1 MPMVSKS
8 TPSTKPATEKTC
20 AIKRCRIYQ
29 WLRLKLFACLQ
40 KLSACLQKLWQS
52 RPHPLAYIQR
62 QWHTIALVT
71 LYIFFRPTFESKL
84 VALLQSFDPSWESF
98 IVWCGIIVTVLAYTY
113 VLCRR
118 RYVISGGVR
127 SWTAVLLVG
136 WACYRLIGV
145 ANYVATPTPISGICY
160 VDLLPILGSCVILV
174 MGWSH
179 WKRTKPK
186 QEGVHNS
193 RLGYEVEC
201 PCTAE
206 DEDLLG
212 RRKEAQDLAE
222 KIFQTN
228 TSNAAFTL
236 GLTAP
241 WGAGKTSFMLAMKDY
256 LEKRHSDKTILLDF
270 NPWMYRK
277 APNLTQVFFEELSR
291 TLAPYSSALASGFTR
306 YVDHILDKD
315 DSAWLQLG
323 ARLLPQGFKAK
334 STSEQYEFLKKEI
347 CKLRRKIVIF
357 IDDVDRLDGE
367 ELIELFSLIRNSSLS
382 FPHMSYILAYDKEY
396 VASQLQSKFN
406 EHTYRYM
413 EKILQ
418 EEYPLAKITPEQ
430 LEEALRLELKRIG
443 YGDLWRDIKNS
454 GLQLSY
460 HLPTLRVIKRICNT
474 LSSRRKELEGN
485 VALFDWLIIELI
497 RIQYPRVFDLLRVN
511 YKRIFKIGG
520 DRYVVDILGK
530 GEEQNSSA
538 TAPLP
543 DHPLYGGIIHPSRY
557 LSEHQDSLQ
566 IKNVGL
572 VIELIGLIWGTT
584 RKVAP
589 LQANHSDYIE
599 RYFYGTLR
607 ECEIDETEFREHV
620 NLSFEEIKA
629 YIQQKRAS
637 QITDLIQKVRREPA
651 ESQEKAQILLQIL
664 LYLFSDPSRPFRIN
678 QVMEKVDSLK
688 EFLKEDNLKP
698 VFTEIFTHPDTR
710 LGVIFT
716 LLHSDSAGQGL
727 SFITQEE
734 IETIKRQLFLYYVE
748 ESKPINPTLCYTVWR
763 YIQTDSV
770 GKLKVMHAG
779 PSNLIAYYNK
789 IDLKM
794 KEIIEEHIGDLIPH
808 LLEQESREERKY
820 KLLPNPIWTLSISKG
835 QLLTDAFLAL
845 LHRSNQAPSAIN
857 EFLTFLEGW
866 LRHIKQMKVDLKGDA
881 TYEYS
886 IALLDGKNQEKLLTW
901 KRKEKELDQKEKEI
915 EQRLAQQR
923 VVNRQKYTTLLRRY
937 EHKLRRILLSHSP
950 KLSLNLL
957 QKELK
962 LYQNSVDR
970 GANPIHQLRSWKT
983 KNHLRWLNKKAKL
996 LHRLRHSDRVRQQQ
1010 RLNGMK
1016 IPNSIL
1022 VEESPLLIYLLQKD
1036 SSSLYLLE
1044 AYQKEL
1050 LRLQKK
1056 EEELNLLHQNEMDKL
1071 AQERWENDQLLFN
1084 SSLAYT
1090 PFEFSH
1096 IRPANVHWS

>member
-1 MPMVSKS
+1 MS
-8 TPSTKPATEKTC
+8 TPSPSPKTKINQVIDA
-20 AIKRCRIYQ
+20 
-29 WLRLKLFACLQ
+29 LFAYLQ
-40 KLSACLQKLWQS
+40 RRWQ
-52 RPHPLAYIQR
+52 LL
-62 QWHTIALVT
+62 TLVI

-84 VALLQSFDPSWESF
+84 VALLQSFEPSWGSF
-98 IVWCGIIVTVLAYTY
+98 IVWCGIIVTALAYTY
-113 VLCRR
+113 LLCRR

-127 SWTAVLLVG
+127 SWTVVLLVG
-136 WACYRLIGV
+136 WAYYRFIGV
-145 ANYVATPTPISGICY
+145 ADYVATPTPIPGVCY
-160 VDLLPILGSCVILV
+160 VDLFPILGSCVAVVIYR
-174 MGWSH
+174 SH
-179 WKRTKPK
+179 CKRTKHK
-186 QEGVHNS
+186 QEGMHNS

-222 KIFQTN
+222 KIFQTD

-256 LEKRHSDKTILLDF
+256 LEKQHSDETILLDF

-382 FPHMSYILAYDKEY
+382 FPHMSYILAYDKEH

-520 DRYVVDILGK
+520 DRYVVDILEK
-530 GEEQNSSA
+530 GEEQSPLA
-538 TAPLP
+538 TASLP
-543 DHPLYGGIIHPSRY
+543 DHPLHGGIIHPSRY

-572 VIELIGLIWGTT
+572 VIELIGMVWGTT

-637 QITDLIQKVRREPA
+637 QITDLIQKVRREPT
-651 ESQEKAQILLQIL
+651 ESQEKAQILLQVL

-678 QVMEKVDSLK
+678 LVTEKVDSLK
-688 EFLKEDNLKP
+688 KYLKEANFKSI
-698 VFTEIFTHPDTR
+698 FKEIFEHPDTSVGALR
-710 LGVIFT
+710 YLSCIAGDNDNVNKLPFT
-716 LLHSDSAGQGL
+716 QD
-727 SFITQEE
+727 E
-734 IETIKRQLFLYYVE
+734 IETIKETLFLRYVE
-748 ESKPINPTLCYTVWR
+748 ESKPIDLITCYNLWKLAHINTGP
-763 YIQTDSV
+763 QPNV
-770 GKLKVMHAG
+770 GMCHPKM
-779 PSNLIAYYNK
+779 
-789 IDLKM
+789 DEKM
-794 KEIIEEHIGDLIPH
+794 KQIIVENIESLIPIFI
-808 LLEQESREERKY
+808 EQYREDERRY
-820 KLLPNPIWTLSISKG
+820 KLLYPKAIWSLDVDRRNPGIGYFPEFIFGLDGDSSPIIREF
-835 QLLTDAFLAL
+835 Q
-845 LHRSNQAPSAIN
+845 
-857 EFLTFLEGW
+857 EFLRKRLE
-866 LRHIKQMKVDLKGDA
+866 
-881 TYEYS
+881 S
-886 IALLDGKNQEKLLTW
+886 
-901 KRKEKELDQKEKEI
+901 
-915 EQRLAQQR
+915 
-923 VVNRQKYTTLLRRY
+923 
-937 EHKLRRILLSHSP
+937 
-950 KLSLNLL
+950 
-957 QKELK
+957 
-962 LYQNSVDR
+962 
-970 GANPIHQLRSWKT
+970 
-983 KNHLRWLNKKAKL
+983 
-996 LHRLRHSDRVRQQQ
+996 
-1010 RLNGMK
+1010 
-1016 IPNSIL
+1016 
-1022 VEESPLLIYLLQKD
+1022 EEPLI
-1036 SSSLYLLE
+1036 
-1044 AYQKEL
+1044 
-1050 LRLQKK
+1050 
-1056 EEELNLLHQNEMDKL
+1056 
-1071 AQERWENDQLLFN
+1071 
-1084 SSLAYT
+1084 T
-1090 PFEFSH
+1090 FEFKYITPAH
-1096 IRPANVHWS
+1096 IRWKK

>member
-1 MPMVSKS
+1 MPMVSKP
-8 TPSTKPATEKTC
+8 TPSSSPKT
-20 AIKRCRIYQ
+20 RINQ
-29 WLRLKLFACLQ
+29 VIDALFAYLQ
-40 KLSACLQKLWQS
+40 RRWRLL
-52 RPHPLAYIQR
+52 
-62 QWHTIALVT
+62 TLVI

-84 VALLQSFDPSWESF
+84 VALLQSFEPSWGSL
-98 IVWCGIIVTVLAYTY
+98 IVWLGIIVTALTYTY

-118 RYVISGGVR
+118 RYVISEGVR
-127 SWTAVLLVG
+127 FWTAVLLVG
-136 WACYRLIGV
+136 WAYYRFIDTHYI
-145 ANYVATPTPISGICY
+145 AIPTPITGVCY
-160 VDLLPILGSCVILV
+160 VDLLPILGSCVALV
-174 MGWSH
+174 VGWSH
-179 WKRTKPK
+179 WKRAKPK

-212 RRKEAQDLAE
+212 RIKEAQDLAE
-222 KIFQTN
+222 KIFQTD

-256 LEKRHSDKTILLDF
+256 LEKQHSDETILLDF

-277 APNLTQVFFEELSR
+277 APNLTQIFFEEFSR
-291 TLAPYSSALASGFTR
+291 ALAPYNSALASGFTR
-306 YVDHILDKD
+306 YVDHILAKD
-315 DSAWLQLG
+315 DSAWLQFG

-347 CKLRRKIVIF
+347 GKLGRKIMIF

-367 ELIELFSLIRNSSLS
+367 ELVELFSLIRNSSLS

-520 DRYVVDILGK
+520 DRYVVDILEK

-678 QVMEKVDSLK
+678 QVTERVDSLK
-688 EFLKEDNLKP
+688 KYLKEASLKSI
-698 VFTEIFTHPDTR
+698 FKEIFEHPDTSMGALR
-710 LGVIFT
+710 YLSCIAGDEDNVNKLPFT
-716 LLHSDSAGQGL
+716 QD
-727 SFITQEE
+727 E
-734 IETIKRQLFLYYVE
+734 IETIKETLFLRYVE
-748 ESKPINPTLCYTVWR
+748 ESKPLDLISCYNLWELAHINTGP
-763 YIQTDSV
+763 QPNV
-770 GKLKVMHAG
+770 GICHPKM
-779 PSNLIAYYNK
+779 
-789 IDLKM
+789 DEKM
-794 KEIIEEHIGDLIPH
+794 KQIIVENIESLIPVFVKQCRDKRRYR
-808 LLEQESREERKY
+808 LLYPKA
-820 KLLPNPIWTLSISKG
+820 IWNL
-835 QLLTDAFLAL
+835 DA
-845 LHRSNQAPSAIN
+845 
-857 EFLTFLEGW
+857 
-866 LRHIKQMKVDLKGDA
+866 
-881 TYEYS
+881 
-886 IALLDGKNQEKLLTW
+886 DGKNPAIGYFPEFIFG
-901 KRKEKELDQKEKEI
+901 LD
-915 EQRLAQQR
+915 
-923 VVNRQKYTTLLRRY
+923 
-937 EHKLRRILLSHSP
+937 
-950 KLSLNLL
+950 
-957 QKELK
+957 
-962 LYQNSVDR
+962 
-970 GANPIHQLRSWKT
+970 G
-983 KNHLRWLNKKAKL
+983 
-996 LHRLRHSDRVRQQQ
+996 
-1010 RLNGMK
+1010 
-1016 IPNSIL
+1016 
-1022 VEESPLLIYLLQKD
+1022 D
-1036 SSSLYLLE
+1036 SSPIIREFQEFLGIWLE
-1044 AYQKEL
+1044 N
-1050 LRLQKK
+1050 
-1056 EEELNLLHQNEMDKL
+1056 EE
-1071 AQERWENDQLLFN
+1071 A
-1084 SSLAYT
+1084 SIT
-1090 PFEFSH
+1090 FEFKY
-1096 IRPANVHWS
+1096 ITPAHVRWKK

>member
-1 MPMVSKS
+1 MPMESNS
-8 TPSTKPATEKTC
+8 TPSPTQKTK
-20 AIKRCRIYQ
+20 IDQVIDR
-29 WLRLKLFACLQ
+29 LFAYL
-40 KLSACLQKLWQS
+40 
-52 RPHPLAYIQR
+52 QR
-62 QWHTIALVT
+62 QWRLVALVI
-71 LYIFFRPTFESKL
+71 LYTFFRPTFESKL
-84 VALLQSFDPSWESF
+84 VALLQSFEPSWGSL
-98 IVWCGIIVTVLAYTY
+98 IVWLGIIVTALTYTY

-118 RYVISGGVR
+118 RYVISEGVR
-127 SWTAVLLVG
+127 FWTAVLLVG
-136 WACYRLIGV
+136 WAYYRFIDTHYI
-145 ANYVATPTPISGICY
+145 AIPTPITGVCY
-160 VDLLPILGSCVILV
+160 VDLLPILGSCVALV
-174 MGWSH
+174 VGWSH
-179 WKRTKPK
+179 WKRAKPK

-212 RRKEAQDLAE
+212 RIKEAQDLAE
-222 KIFQTN
+222 KIFQTD

-256 LEKRHSDKTILLDF
+256 LEKQHSDETILLDF

-277 APNLTQVFFEELSR
+277 APNLTQIFFEEFSR
-291 TLAPYSSALASGFTR
+291 ALAPYNSALASGFTR
-306 YVDHILDKD
+306 YVDHILAKD
-315 DSAWLQLG
+315 DSAWLQFG

-347 CKLRRKIVIF
+347 GKLGRKIMIF

-367 ELIELFSLIRNSSLS
+367 ELVELFSLIRNSSLS

-520 DRYVVDILGK
+520 DRYVVDILEK

-664 LYLFSDPSRPFRIN
+664 LYLFSDPGRPFRIN
-678 QVMEKVDSLK
+678 QVTERVDSLK
-688 EFLKEDNLKP
+688 KYLKEASLKSI
-698 VFTEIFTHPDTR
+698 FKEIFEHPDTSMGALR
-710 LGVIFT
+710 YLSCIAGDEDNVNKLPFT
-716 LLHSDSAGQGL
+716 QD
-727 SFITQEE
+727 E
-734 IETIKRQLFLYYVE
+734 IETIKETLFLRYVE
-748 ESKPINPTLCYTVWR
+748 ESKPLDLISCYNLWELAHINTGP
-763 YIQTDSV
+763 QPNV
-770 GKLKVMHAG
+770 GICHPKM
-779 PSNLIAYYNK
+779 
-789 IDLKM
+789 DEKM
-794 KEIIEEHIGDLIPH
+794 KQIIVENIESLIPVFVKQCRDKRRYR
-808 LLEQESREERKY
+808 LLYPKA
-820 KLLPNPIWTLSISKG
+820 IWNL
-835 QLLTDAFLAL
+835 DA
-845 LHRSNQAPSAIN
+845 
-857 EFLTFLEGW
+857 
-866 LRHIKQMKVDLKGDA
+866 
-881 TYEYS
+881 
-886 IALLDGKNQEKLLTW
+886 DGKNPAIGYFPEFIFG
-901 KRKEKELDQKEKEI
+901 LD
-915 EQRLAQQR
+915 
-923 VVNRQKYTTLLRRY
+923 
-937 EHKLRRILLSHSP
+937 
-950 KLSLNLL
+950 
-957 QKELK
+957 
-962 LYQNSVDR
+962 
-970 GANPIHQLRSWKT
+970 G
-983 KNHLRWLNKKAKL
+983 
-996 LHRLRHSDRVRQQQ
+996 
-1010 RLNGMK
+1010 
-1016 IPNSIL
+1016 
-1022 VEESPLLIYLLQKD
+1022 D
-1036 SSSLYLLE
+1036 SSPIIREFQEFLGIWLE
-1044 AYQKEL
+1044 N
-1050 LRLQKK
+1050 
-1056 EEELNLLHQNEMDKL
+1056 EE
-1071 AQERWENDQLLFN
+1071 A
-1084 SSLAYT
+1084 SIT
-1090 PFEFSH
+1090 FEFKY
-1096 IRPANVHWS
+1096 ITPAHVRWKK

>member
-8 TPSTKPATEKTC
+8 TPSPSPKTKIDQ
-20 AIKRCRIYQ
+20 AIDG
-29 WLRLKLFACLQ
+29 LFAYLQ
-40 KLSACLQKLWQS
+40 RRWQ
-52 RPHPLAYIQR
+52 LL
-62 QWHTIALVT
+62 ALVI
-71 LYIFFRPTFESKL
+71 LYIFYRPSFESKL
-84 VALLQSFDPSWESF
+84 VALLQSFEPSWGSF
-98 IVWCGIIVTVLAYTY
+98 IVWCGIIVTALTYTY
-113 VLCRR
+113 ALCRR
-118 RYVISGGVR
+118 RYVISEGVL
-127 SWTAVLLVG
+127 SWTVVLLVG
-136 WACYRLIGV
+136 WAYYRFIDTHYI
-145 ANYVATPTPISGICY
+145 AIPTPIAGVCY
-160 VDLLPILGSCVILV
+160 VDLLPILGSCVALV
-174 MGWSH
+174 VGWSH
-179 WKRTKPK
+179 WKHAKTK

-201 PCTAE
+201 PCTSE

-222 KIFQTN
+222 KIFQTD
-228 TSNAAFTL
+228 TSNAAFTI

-256 LEKRHSDKTILLDF
+256 LEKRHSDETILLDF

-291 TLAPYSSALASGFTR
+291 ALAPYNSALASGFTR

-315 DSAWLQLG
+315 DSAWLRLG
-323 ARLLPQGFKAK
+323 VRLLPQGFKAK

-347 CKLRRKIVIF
+347 GKLGRKIMIF

-367 ELIELFSLIRNSSLS
+367 ELVELFSLIRNSSLS

-520 DRYVVDILGK
+520 DRYVVDILEK

-637 QITDLIQKVRREPA
+637 QITDLIQKVRKEPA

-678 QVMEKVDSLK
+678 QVTERVDSLK
-688 EFLKEDNLKP
+688 KYLKEASLKSI
-698 VFTEIFTHPDTR
+698 FKEIFEHPDTSMGALR
-710 LGVIFT
+710 YLSCIAGDEDNVNKLPFT
-716 LLHSDSAGQGL
+716 QD
-727 SFITQEE
+727 E
-734 IETIKRQLFLYYVE
+734 IETIKETLFLRYVE
-748 ESKPINPTLCYTVWR
+748 ESKPLDLISCYNLWELAHINTGP
-763 YIQTDSV
+763 QPNV
-770 GKLKVMHAG
+770 GICHPKM
-779 PSNLIAYYNK
+779 
-789 IDLKM
+789 DEKM
-794 KEIIEEHIGDLIPH
+794 KQIIVENIESLIPVFVKQCRDKRRYR
-808 LLEQESREERKY
+808 LLYPKA
-820 KLLPNPIWTLSISKG
+820 IWNL
-835 QLLTDAFLAL
+835 DA
-845 LHRSNQAPSAIN
+845 
-857 EFLTFLEGW
+857 
-866 LRHIKQMKVDLKGDA
+866 
-881 TYEYS
+881 
-886 IALLDGKNQEKLLTW
+886 DGKNPAIGYFPEFIFG
-901 KRKEKELDQKEKEI
+901 LD
-915 EQRLAQQR
+915 
-923 VVNRQKYTTLLRRY
+923 
-937 EHKLRRILLSHSP
+937 
-950 KLSLNLL
+950 
-957 QKELK
+957 
-962 LYQNSVDR
+962 
-970 GANPIHQLRSWKT
+970 G
-983 KNHLRWLNKKAKL
+983 
-996 LHRLRHSDRVRQQQ
+996 
-1010 RLNGMK
+1010 
-1016 IPNSIL
+1016 
-1022 VEESPLLIYLLQKD
+1022 D
-1036 SSSLYLLE
+1036 SSPIIREFQEFLGIWLE
-1044 AYQKEL
+1044 N
-1050 LRLQKK
+1050 
-1056 EEELNLLHQNEMDKL
+1056 EE
-1071 AQERWENDQLLFN
+1071 A
-1084 SSLAYT
+1084 SIT
-1090 PFEFSH
+1090 FEFKY
-1096 IRPANVHWS
+1096 ITPAHVRWKK

>member
-8 TPSTKPATEKTC
+8 TPSPSPKTKIDQ
-20 AIKRCRIYQ
+20 AIDG
-29 WLRLKLFACLQ
+29 LFAYLQ
-40 KLSACLQKLWQS
+40 RRWQ
-52 RPHPLAYIQR
+52 LL
-62 QWHTIALVT
+62 ALVI
-71 LYIFFRPTFESKL
+71 LYIFYRPSFESKL
-84 VALLQSFDPSWESF
+84 VALLQSFEPSWGSF
-98 IVWCGIIVTVLAYTY
+98 IVWCGIIVTALTYTY
-113 VLCRR
+113 ALCRR
-118 RYVISGGVR
+118 RYVISEGVL
-127 SWTAVLLVG
+127 SWTVVLLVG
-136 WACYRLIGV
+136 WAYYRFIDTHYI
-145 ANYVATPTPISGICY
+145 AIPTPIAGVCY
-160 VDLLPILGSCVILV
+160 VDLLPILGSCVALV
-174 MGWSH
+174 VGWSH
-179 WKRTKPK
+179 WKHAKTK

-201 PCTAE
+201 PCTSE

-222 KIFQTN
+222 KIFQTD
-228 TSNAAFTL
+228 TSNAAFTI

-256 LEKRHSDKTILLDF
+256 LEKRHSDETILLDF

-291 TLAPYSSALASGFTR
+291 ALAPYNSALASGFTR

-315 DSAWLQLG
+315 DSAWLRLG
-323 ARLLPQGFKAK
+323 VRLLPQGFKAK

-347 CKLRRKIVIF
+347 GKLGRKIMIF

-367 ELIELFSLIRNSSLS
+367 ELVELFSLIRNSSLS
-382 FPHMSYILAYDKEY
+382 FPNMSYILTYDKEY
-396 VASQLQSKFN
+396 VASQLQNKFDA
-406 EHTYRYM
+406 HTYRYM
-413 EKILQ
+413 EKIVQ
-418 EEYPLAKITPEQ
+418 VEYLLAKTTPEQ
-430 LEEALRLELKRIG
+430 LEEALRRELKRIG
-443 YGDLWRDIKNS
+443 YCDLWRDIKNS

-520 DRYVVDILGK
+520 DRYVVDILEK

-678 QVMEKVDSLK
+678 QVTERVDSLK
-688 EFLKEDNLKP
+688 KYLKEASLKSI
-698 VFTEIFTHPDTR
+698 FKEIFEHPDTSMGALR
-710 LGVIFT
+710 YLSCIAGDEDNVNKLPFT
-716 LLHSDSAGQGL
+716 QD
-727 SFITQEE
+727 E
-734 IETIKRQLFLYYVE
+734 IETIKETLFLRYVE
-748 ESKPINPTLCYTVWR
+748 ESKPLDLISCYNLWELAHINTGP
-763 YIQTDSV
+763 QPNV
-770 GKLKVMHAG
+770 GICHPKM
-779 PSNLIAYYNK
+779 
-789 IDLKM
+789 DEKM
-794 KEIIEEHIGDLIPH
+794 KQIIVENIESLIPVFVKQCRDKRRYR
-808 LLEQESREERKY
+808 LLYPKA
-820 KLLPNPIWTLSISKG
+820 IWNL
-835 QLLTDAFLAL
+835 DA
-845 LHRSNQAPSAIN
+845 
-857 EFLTFLEGW
+857 
-866 LRHIKQMKVDLKGDA
+866 
-881 TYEYS
+881 
-886 IALLDGKNQEKLLTW
+886 DGKNPAIGYFPEFIFG
-901 KRKEKELDQKEKEI
+901 LD
-915 EQRLAQQR
+915 
-923 VVNRQKYTTLLRRY
+923 
-937 EHKLRRILLSHSP
+937 
-950 KLSLNLL
+950 
-957 QKELK
+957 
-962 LYQNSVDR
+962 
-970 GANPIHQLRSWKT
+970 G
-983 KNHLRWLNKKAKL
+983 
-996 LHRLRHSDRVRQQQ
+996 
-1010 RLNGMK
+1010 
-1016 IPNSIL
+1016 
-1022 VEESPLLIYLLQKD
+1022 D
-1036 SSSLYLLE
+1036 SSPIIREFQEFLGIWLE
-1044 AYQKEL
+1044 N
-1050 LRLQKK
+1050 
-1056 EEELNLLHQNEMDKL
+1056 EE
-1071 AQERWENDQLLFN
+1071 A
-1084 SSLAYT
+1084 SIT
-1090 PFEFSH
+1090 FEFKY
-1096 IRPANVHWS
+1096 ITPAHVRWKK

>member
-1 MPMVSKS
+1 MPMESNS
-8 TPSTKPATEKTC
+8 TPSPTQKTK
-20 AIKRCRIYQ
+20 IDQVIDR
-29 WLRLKLFACLQ
+29 LFAYL
-40 KLSACLQKLWQS
+40 
-52 RPHPLAYIQR
+52 QR
-62 QWHTIALVT
+62 QWRLVALVI
-71 LYIFFRPTFESKL
+71 LYTFFRPTFESKL
-84 VALLQSFDPSWESF
+84 VALLQSFEPSWGSL
-98 IVWCGIIVTVLAYTY
+98 IVWLAIIVTALTYTY

-118 RYVISGGVR
+118 RYVISEGVR
-127 SWTAVLLVG
+127 FWTAVLLVG
-136 WACYRLIGV
+136 WAYYRFIDTHYI
-145 ANYVATPTPISGICY
+145 AIPTPITGVCY
-160 VDLLPILGSCVILV
+160 VDLLPILGSCVALV
-174 MGWSH
+174 VGWSH
-179 WKRTKPK
+179 WKRAKPK

-212 RRKEAQDLAE
+212 RIKEAQDLAE
-222 KIFQTN
+222 KIFQTD

-256 LEKRHSDKTILLDF
+256 LEKQHSDETILLDF

-277 APNLTQVFFEELSR
+277 APNLTQIFFEEFSR
-291 TLAPYSSALASGFTR
+291 ALAPYNSALASGFTR
-306 YVDHILDKD
+306 YVDHILAKD
-315 DSAWLQLG
+315 DSAWLQFG

-347 CKLRRKIVIF
+347 GKLGRKIMIF

-367 ELIELFSLIRNSSLS
+367 ELVELFSLIRNSSLS

-520 DRYVVDILGK
+520 DRYVVDILEK

-664 LYLFSDPSRPFRIN
+664 LYLFSDPGRPFRIN
-678 QVMEKVDSLK
+678 QVTERVDSLK
-688 EFLKEDNLKP
+688 KYLKEASLKSI
-698 VFTEIFTHPDTR
+698 FKEIFEHPDTSMGALR
-710 LGVIFT
+710 YLSCIAGDEDNVNKLPFT
-716 LLHSDSAGQGL
+716 QD
-727 SFITQEE
+727 E
-734 IETIKRQLFLYYVE
+734 IETIKETLFLRYVE
-748 ESKPINPTLCYTVWR
+748 ESKPLDLISCYNLWELAHINTGP
-763 YIQTDSV
+763 QPNV
-770 GKLKVMHAG
+770 GICHPKM
-779 PSNLIAYYNK
+779 
-789 IDLKM
+789 DEKM
-794 KEIIEEHIGDLIPH
+794 KQIIVENIESLIPVFVKQCRDKRRYR
-808 LLEQESREERKY
+808 LLYPKA
-820 KLLPNPIWTLSISKG
+820 IWNL
-835 QLLTDAFLAL
+835 DA
-845 LHRSNQAPSAIN
+845 
-857 EFLTFLEGW
+857 
-866 LRHIKQMKVDLKGDA
+866 
-881 TYEYS
+881 
-886 IALLDGKNQEKLLTW
+886 DGKNPAIGYFPEFIFG
-901 KRKEKELDQKEKEI
+901 LD
-915 EQRLAQQR
+915 
-923 VVNRQKYTTLLRRY
+923 
-937 EHKLRRILLSHSP
+937 
-950 KLSLNLL
+950 
-957 QKELK
+957 
-962 LYQNSVDR
+962 
-970 GANPIHQLRSWKT
+970 G
-983 KNHLRWLNKKAKL
+983 
-996 LHRLRHSDRVRQQQ
+996 
-1010 RLNGMK
+1010 
-1016 IPNSIL
+1016 
-1022 VEESPLLIYLLQKD
+1022 D
-1036 SSSLYLLE
+1036 SSPIIREFQEFLGIWLE
-1044 AYQKEL
+1044 N
-1050 LRLQKK
+1050 
-1056 EEELNLLHQNEMDKL
+1056 EE
-1071 AQERWENDQLLFN
+1071 A
-1084 SSLAYT
+1084 SIT
-1090 PFEFSH
+1090 FEFKY
-1096 IRPANVHWS
+1096 ITPAHVRWKK

>member
-1 MPMVSKS
+1 MS
-8 TPSTKPATEKTC
+8 TPSPSPKTKINQVIDA
-20 AIKRCRIYQ
+20 
-29 WLRLKLFACLQ
+29 LFAYLQ
-40 KLSACLQKLWQS
+40 RRWQ
-52 RPHPLAYIQR
+52 LL
-62 QWHTIALVT
+62 TLVI

-84 VALLQSFDPSWESF
+84 VALLQSFEPSWGSF
-98 IVWCGIIVTVLAYTY
+98 IVWCGIIVTALAYTY
-113 VLCRR
+113 LLCRR

-127 SWTAVLLVG
+127 SWTVVLLVG
-136 WACYRLIGV
+136 WAYYRFIGV
-145 ANYVATPTPISGICY
+145 ADYVATPTPIPGVCY
-160 VDLLPILGSCVILV
+160 VDLFPILGSCVAVVIYR
-174 MGWSH
+174 SH
-179 WKRTKPK
+179 CKRTKHK
-186 QEGVHNS
+186 QEGMHNS

-222 KIFQTN
+222 KIFQTD

-256 LEKRHSDKTILLDF
+256 LEKQHSDETILLDF

-520 DRYVVDILGK
+520 DRYVVDILEK
-530 GEEQNSSA
+530 GEEQSPLA
-538 TAPLP
+538 TASLP
-543 DHPLYGGIIHPSRY
+543 DHPLHGGIIHPSRY

-572 VIELIGLIWGTT
+572 VIELIGMVWGTT

-637 QITDLIQKVRREPA
+637 QITDLIQKVRREPT
-651 ESQEKAQILLQIL
+651 ESQEKAQILLQVL

-678 QVMEKVDSLK
+678 LVTEKVDSLK
-688 EFLKEDNLKP
+688 KYLKEANFKSI
-698 VFTEIFTHPDTR
+698 FKEIFEHPDTSVGALR
-710 LGVIFT
+710 YLSCIAGDNDNVNKLPFT
-716 LLHSDSAGQGL
+716 QD
-727 SFITQEE
+727 E
-734 IETIKRQLFLYYVE
+734 IETIKETLFLRYVE
-748 ESKPINPTLCYTVWR
+748 ESKPIDLITCYNLWKLAHINTGP
-763 YIQTDSV
+763 QPNV
-770 GKLKVMHAG
+770 GMCHPKM
-779 PSNLIAYYNK
+779 
-789 IDLKM
+789 DEKM
-794 KEIIEEHIGDLIPH
+794 KQIIVENIESLIPIFI
-808 LLEQESREERKY
+808 EQYREDERRY
-820 KLLPNPIWTLSISKG
+820 KLLYPKAIWSLDVDRRNPGIGYFPEFIFGLDGDSSPIIREF
-835 QLLTDAFLAL
+835 Q
-845 LHRSNQAPSAIN
+845 
-857 EFLTFLEGW
+857 EFLRKRLE
-866 LRHIKQMKVDLKGDA
+866 
-881 TYEYS
+881 S
-886 IALLDGKNQEKLLTW
+886 
-901 KRKEKELDQKEKEI
+901 
-915 EQRLAQQR
+915 
-923 VVNRQKYTTLLRRY
+923 
-937 EHKLRRILLSHSP
+937 
-950 KLSLNLL
+950 
-957 QKELK
+957 
-962 LYQNSVDR
+962 
-970 GANPIHQLRSWKT
+970 
-983 KNHLRWLNKKAKL
+983 
-996 LHRLRHSDRVRQQQ
+996 
-1010 RLNGMK
+1010 
-1016 IPNSIL
+1016 
-1022 VEESPLLIYLLQKD
+1022 EEPLI
-1036 SSSLYLLE
+1036 
-1044 AYQKEL
+1044 
-1050 LRLQKK
+1050 
-1056 EEELNLLHQNEMDKL
+1056 
-1071 AQERWENDQLLFN
+1071 
-1084 SSLAYT
+1084 T
-1090 PFEFSH
+1090 FEFKYITPAH
-1096 IRPANVHWS
+1096 IRWKK

>member
-1 MPMVSKS
+1 MPMESMS
-8 TPSTKPATEKTC
+8 TPSPSPKTKINQVIDA
-20 AIKRCRIYQ
+20 
-29 WLRLKLFACLQ
+29 LFAYLQ
-40 KLSACLQKLWQS
+40 RRWQ
-52 RPHPLAYIQR
+52 LL
-62 QWHTIALVT
+62 TLVI

-84 VALLQSFDPSWESF
+84 VALLQSFEPSWGSF
-98 IVWCGIIVTVLAYTY
+98 IVWCGIIVTALTYTY

-127 SWTAVLLVG
+127 SWTVVLLVG
-136 WACYRLIGV
+136 WAYYRFIGV
-145 ANYVATPTPISGICY
+145 ADYVATPTPIPGVCY
-160 VDLLPILGSCVILV
+160 VDLFPILGSCVAVVIYR
-174 MGWSH
+174 SH
-179 WKRTKPK
+179 CKRTKHK
-186 QEGVHNS
+186 QEGMHNS

-222 KIFQTN
+222 KIFQTD

-256 LEKRHSDKTILLDF
+256 LEKQHSDETILLDF

-520 DRYVVDILGK
+520 DRYVVDILEK
-530 GEEQNSSA
+530 GEEQSPLA
-538 TAPLP
+538 TASLP
-543 DHPLYGGIIHPSRY
+543 DHPLHGGIIHPSRY

-572 VIELIGLIWGTT
+572 VIELIGMVWGTT

-637 QITDLIQKVRREPA
+637 QITDLIQKVRREPT
-651 ESQEKAQILLQIL
+651 ESQEKAQILLQVL

-678 QVMEKVDSLK
+678 LVTEKVDSLK
-688 EFLKEDNLKP
+688 KYLKEANFKSI
-698 VFTEIFTHPDTR
+698 FKEIFEHPDTSVGALR
-710 LGVIFT
+710 YLSCIAGDNDNVNKLPFT
-716 LLHSDSAGQGL
+716 QD
-727 SFITQEE
+727 E
-734 IETIKRQLFLYYVE
+734 IETIKETLFLRYVE
-748 ESKPINPTLCYTVWR
+748 ESKPIDLITCYNLWKLAHINTGP
-763 YIQTDSV
+763 QPNV
-770 GKLKVMHAG
+770 GMCHPKM
-779 PSNLIAYYNK
+779 
-789 IDLKM
+789 DEKM
-794 KEIIEEHIGDLIPH
+794 KQIIVENIESLIPIFI
-808 LLEQESREERKY
+808 EQYREDERRY
-820 KLLPNPIWTLSISKG
+820 KLLYPKAIWSLDVDRRNPGIGYFPEFIFGLDGDSSPIIREF
-835 QLLTDAFLAL
+835 Q
-845 LHRSNQAPSAIN
+845 
-857 EFLTFLEGW
+857 EFLRKRLE
-866 LRHIKQMKVDLKGDA
+866 
-881 TYEYS
+881 S
-886 IALLDGKNQEKLLTW
+886 
-901 KRKEKELDQKEKEI
+901 
-915 EQRLAQQR
+915 
-923 VVNRQKYTTLLRRY
+923 
-937 EHKLRRILLSHSP
+937 
-950 KLSLNLL
+950 
-957 QKELK
+957 
-962 LYQNSVDR
+962 
-970 GANPIHQLRSWKT
+970 
-983 KNHLRWLNKKAKL
+983 
-996 LHRLRHSDRVRQQQ
+996 
-1010 RLNGMK
+1010 
-1016 IPNSIL
+1016 
-1022 VEESPLLIYLLQKD
+1022 EEPLI
-1036 SSSLYLLE
+1036 
-1044 AYQKEL
+1044 
-1050 LRLQKK
+1050 
-1056 EEELNLLHQNEMDKL
+1056 
-1071 AQERWENDQLLFN
+1071 
-1084 SSLAYT
+1084 T
-1090 PFEFSH
+1090 FEFKYITPAH
-1096 IRPANVHWS
+1096 IRWKK

>member
-1 MPMVSKS
+1 MESKS
-8 TPSTKPATEKTC
+8 TPSSSPKTKINQVIDA
-20 AIKRCRIYQ
+20 
-29 WLRLKLFACLQ
+29 LFAYLQ
-40 KLSACLQKLWQS
+40 RRWQ
-52 RPHPLAYIQR
+52 LL
-62 QWHTIALVT
+62 TLVI

-84 VALLQSFDPSWESF
+84 VALLLSFEPSWGSF
-98 IVWCGIIVTVLAYTY
+98 IVWCGIIVTALAYTY
-113 VLCRR
+113 LLCRR
-118 RYVISGGVR
+118 RYVISEGVR

-136 WACYRLIGV
+136 WAYYRFIDTH
-145 ANYVATPTPISGICY
+145 YMATPTPISRICY
-160 VDLLPILGSCVILV
+160 ADLLPILGSCVALV
-174 MGWSH
+174 ALVAWWSRKYPKH
-179 WKRTKPK
+179 K
-186 QEGVHNS
+186 QEGAEDS
-193 RLGYEVEC
+193 ISGYAVEC
-201 PCTAE
+201 PWPPE

-212 RRKEAQDLAE
+212 RREEAKNLAK
-222 KIFQTN
+222 KIFQTD
-228 TSNAAFTL
+228 TSNAVFTL

-241 WGAGKTSFMLAMKDY
+241 WGSGKTSFMLAMQQY
-256 LEKRHSDKTILLDF
+256 LREHHHKEIILLDF

-277 APNLTQVFFEELSR
+277 APNLTQIFFEELSR
-291 TLAPYSSALASGFTR
+291 ALAPYSSALASGFTR

-347 CKLRRKIVIF
+347 GKLGRKIMIF

-557 LSEHQDSLQ
+557 LSEHQESLQ

-637 QITDLIQKVRREPA
+637 QITDLVQKVRREPA
-651 ESQEKAQILLQIL
+651 ESQKKAQILLQIL

-678 QVMEKVDSLK
+678 QVTEKVDSLK
-688 EFLKEDNLKP
+688 KYLKEASLKSI
-698 VFTEIFTHPDTR
+698 FKEIFEHPDTSMGALR
-710 LGVIFT
+710 YLSCIAGDEDNVNKLPFT
-716 LLHSDSAGQGL
+716 QD
-727 SFITQEE
+727 E
-734 IETIKRQLFLYYVE
+734 IETIKETLFLRYVE
-748 ESKPINPTLCYTVWR
+748 ESKPLDLISCYNLWELAHI
-763 YIQTDSV
+763 Y
-770 GKLKVMHAG
+770 AG
-779 PSNLIAYYNK
+779 PQPNVGMCHPK
-789 IDLKM
+789 MDEKM
-794 KEIIEEHIGDLIPH
+794 KQIIVENIESLIPVFVKQCRDKRRYR
-808 LLEQESREERKY
+808 LLYPKA
-820 KLLPNPIWTLSISKG
+820 IWNL
-835 QLLTDAFLAL
+835 DA
-845 LHRSNQAPSAIN
+845 
-857 EFLTFLEGW
+857 
-866 LRHIKQMKVDLKGDA
+866 
-881 TYEYS
+881 
-886 IALLDGKNQEKLLTW
+886 DGKNPAIGYFPEFIFG
-901 KRKEKELDQKEKEI
+901 LD
-915 EQRLAQQR
+915 
-923 VVNRQKYTTLLRRY
+923 
-937 EHKLRRILLSHSP
+937 
-950 KLSLNLL
+950 
-957 QKELK
+957 
-962 LYQNSVDR
+962 
-970 GANPIHQLRSWKT
+970 G
-983 KNHLRWLNKKAKL
+983 
-996 LHRLRHSDRVRQQQ
+996 
-1010 RLNGMK
+1010 
-1016 IPNSIL
+1016 
-1022 VEESPLLIYLLQKD
+1022 D
-1036 SSSLYLLE
+1036 SSPIIREFQEFLGIWLE
-1044 AYQKEL
+1044 N
-1050 LRLQKK
+1050 
-1056 EEELNLLHQNEMDKL
+1056 EE
-1071 AQERWENDQLLFN
+1071 A
-1084 SSLAYT
+1084 SIT
-1090 PFEFSH
+1090 FEFKY
-1096 IRPANVHWS
+1096 ITPAHVR

>member
-1 MPMVSKS
+1 MVSKS
-8 TPSTKPATEKTC
+8 TPSPSPKTKIDQ
-20 AIKRCRIYQ
+20 AIDG
-29 WLRLKLFACLQ
+29 LFAYLQ
-40 KLSACLQKLWQS
+40 RRWQ
-52 RPHPLAYIQR
+52 LL
-62 QWHTIALVT
+62 ALVI
-71 LYIFFRPTFESKL
+71 LYIFYRPSFESKL
-84 VALLQSFDPSWESF
+84 VALLQSFEPSWGSF
-98 IVWCGIIVTVLAYTY
+98 IVWCGIIVTALTYTY
-113 VLCRR
+113 ALCRR
-118 RYVISGGVR
+118 RYVISEGVL
-127 SWTAVLLVG
+127 SWTVVLLVG
-136 WACYRLIGV
+136 WAYYRFIDTHYI
-145 ANYVATPTPISGICY
+145 AIPTPIAGVCY
-160 VDLLPILGSCVILV
+160 VDLLPILGSCVALV
-174 MGWSH
+174 VGWSH
-179 WKRTKPK
+179 WKHAKTK

-201 PCTAE
+201 PCTSE

-222 KIFQTN
+222 KIFQTD
-228 TSNAAFTL
+228 TSNAAFTI

-256 LEKRHSDKTILLDF
+256 LEKRHSDETILLDF

-291 TLAPYSSALASGFTR
+291 ALAPYNSALASGFTR

-315 DSAWLQLG
+315 DSAWLRLG
-323 ARLLPQGFKAK
+323 VRLLPQGFKAK

-347 CKLRRKIVIF
+347 GKLGRKIMIF

-367 ELIELFSLIRNSSLS
+367 ELVELFSLIRNSSLS

-520 DRYVVDILGK
+520 DRYVVDILEK

-678 QVMEKVDSLK
+678 QVTERVDSLK
-688 EFLKEDNLKP
+688 KYLKEASLKSI
-698 VFTEIFTHPDTR
+698 FKEIFEHPDTSMGALR
-710 LGVIFT
+710 YLSCIAGDEDNVNKLPFT
-716 LLHSDSAGQGL
+716 QD
-727 SFITQEE
+727 E
-734 IETIKRQLFLYYVE
+734 IETIKETLFLRYVE
-748 ESKPINPTLCYTVWR
+748 ESKPLDLISCYNLWELAHINTGP
-763 YIQTDSV
+763 QPNV
-770 GKLKVMHAG
+770 GICHPKM
-779 PSNLIAYYNK
+779 
-789 IDLKM
+789 DEKM
-794 KEIIEEHIGDLIPH
+794 KQIIVENIESLIPVFVKQCRDKRRYR
-808 LLEQESREERKY
+808 LLYPKA
-820 KLLPNPIWTLSISKG
+820 IWNL
-835 QLLTDAFLAL
+835 DA
-845 LHRSNQAPSAIN
+845 
-857 EFLTFLEGW
+857 
-866 LRHIKQMKVDLKGDA
+866 
-881 TYEYS
+881 
-886 IALLDGKNQEKLLTW
+886 DGKNPAIGYFPEFIFG
-901 KRKEKELDQKEKEI
+901 LD
-915 EQRLAQQR
+915 
-923 VVNRQKYTTLLRRY
+923 
-937 EHKLRRILLSHSP
+937 
-950 KLSLNLL
+950 
-957 QKELK
+957 
-962 LYQNSVDR
+962 
-970 GANPIHQLRSWKT
+970 G
-983 KNHLRWLNKKAKL
+983 
-996 LHRLRHSDRVRQQQ
+996 
-1010 RLNGMK
+1010 
-1016 IPNSIL
+1016 
-1022 VEESPLLIYLLQKD
+1022 D
-1036 SSSLYLLE
+1036 SSPIIREFQEFLGIWLE
-1044 AYQKEL
+1044 N
-1050 LRLQKK
+1050 
-1056 EEELNLLHQNEMDKL
+1056 EE
-1071 AQERWENDQLLFN
+1071 A
-1084 SSLAYT
+1084 SIT
-1090 PFEFSH
+1090 FEFKY
-1096 IRPANVHWS
+1096 ITPAHVRWKK

>member
-8 TPSTKPATEKTC
+8 TPSPSPKTKIDQ
-20 AIKRCRIYQ
+20 AIDG
-29 WLRLKLFACLQ
+29 LFAYLQ
-40 KLSACLQKLWQS
+40 RRWQ
-52 RPHPLAYIQR
+52 LL
-62 QWHTIALVT
+62 ALVI
-71 LYIFFRPTFESKL
+71 LYIFYRPSFESKL
-84 VALLQSFDPSWESF
+84 VALLQSFEPSWGSF
-98 IVWCGIIVTVLAYTY
+98 IVWCGIIVTALTYTY
-113 VLCRR
+113 ALCRR
-118 RYVISGGVR
+118 RYVISEGVL
-127 SWTAVLLVG
+127 SWTVVLLVG
-136 WACYRLIGV
+136 WAYYRFIDTHYI
-145 ANYVATPTPISGICY
+145 AIPTPIAGVCY
-160 VDLLPILGSCVILV
+160 VDLLPILGSCVALV
-174 MGWSH
+174 VGWSH
-179 WKRTKPK
+179 WKHAKTK

-201 PCTAE
+201 PCTSE

-222 KIFQTN
+222 KIFQTD
-228 TSNAAFTL
+228 TSNAAFTI

-256 LEKRHSDKTILLDF
+256 LEKRHSDETILLDF

-291 TLAPYSSALASGFTR
+291 ALAPYNSALASGFTR

-315 DSAWLQLG
+315 DSAWLRLG
-323 ARLLPQGFKAK
+323 VRLLPQGFKAK

-347 CKLRRKIVIF
+347 GKLGRKIMIF

-367 ELIELFSLIRNSSLS
+367 ELVELFSLIRNSSLS

-520 DRYVVDILGK
+520 DRYVVDILEK

-678 QVMEKVDSLK
+678 QVTERVDSLK
-688 EFLKEDNLKP
+688 KYLKEASLKSI
-698 VFTEIFTHPDTR
+698 FKEIFEHPDTSMGALR
-710 LGVIFT
+710 YLSCIAGDEDNVNKLPFT
-716 LLHSDSAGQGL
+716 QD
-727 SFITQEE
+727 E
-734 IETIKRQLFLYYVE
+734 IETIKETLFLRYVE
-748 ESKPINPTLCYTVWR
+748 ESKPLDLISCYNLWELAHINTGP
-763 YIQTDSV
+763 QPNV
-770 GKLKVMHAG
+770 GICHPKM
-779 PSNLIAYYNK
+779 
-789 IDLKM
+789 DEKM
-794 KEIIEEHIGDLIPH
+794 KQIIVENIESLIPVFVKQCRDKRRYR
-808 LLEQESREERKY
+808 LLYPKA
-820 KLLPNPIWTLSISKG
+820 IWNL
-835 QLLTDAFLAL
+835 DA
-845 LHRSNQAPSAIN
+845 
-857 EFLTFLEGW
+857 
-866 LRHIKQMKVDLKGDA
+866 
-881 TYEYS
+881 
-886 IALLDGKNQEKLLTW
+886 DGKNPAIGYFPEFIFG
-901 KRKEKELDQKEKEI
+901 LD
-915 EQRLAQQR
+915 
-923 VVNRQKYTTLLRRY
+923 
-937 EHKLRRILLSHSP
+937 
-950 KLSLNLL
+950 
-957 QKELK
+957 
-962 LYQNSVDR
+962 
-970 GANPIHQLRSWKT
+970 G
-983 KNHLRWLNKKAKL
+983 
-996 LHRLRHSDRVRQQQ
+996 
-1010 RLNGMK
+1010 
-1016 IPNSIL
+1016 
-1022 VEESPLLIYLLQKD
+1022 D
-1036 SSSLYLLE
+1036 SSPIIREFQEFLGIWLE
-1044 AYQKEL
+1044 N
-1050 LRLQKK
+1050 
-1056 EEELNLLHQNEMDKL
+1056 EE
-1071 AQERWENDQLLFN
+1071 A
-1084 SSLAYT
+1084 SIT
-1090 PFEFSH
+1090 FEFKY
-1096 IRPANVHWS
+1096 ITPAHVRWKK

>member
-8 TPSTKPATEKTC
+8 TPSPSPKTKIDQ
-20 AIKRCRIYQ
+20 AIDG
-29 WLRLKLFACLQ
+29 LFAYLQ
-40 KLSACLQKLWQS
+40 RRWQ
-52 RPHPLAYIQR
+52 LL
-62 QWHTIALVT
+62 ALVI
-71 LYIFFRPTFESKL
+71 LYIFYRPSFESKL
-84 VALLQSFDPSWESF
+84 VALLQSFEPSWGSF
-98 IVWCGIIVTVLAYTY
+98 IVWCGIIVTALTYTY
-113 VLCRR
+113 ALCRR
-118 RYVISGGVR
+118 RYVISEGVL
-127 SWTAVLLVG
+127 SCTVVLLVG
-136 WACYRLIGV
+136 WAYYRFIDTHYI
-145 ANYVATPTPISGICY
+145 AIPTPIAGVCY
-160 VDLLPILGSCVILV
+160 VDLLPILGSCVALV
-174 MGWSH
+174 VGWSH
-179 WKRTKPK
+179 WKRAKTK

-323 ARLLPQGFKAK
+323 AHLLPQGFKAK

-520 DRYVVDILGK
+520 DRFVVDILEK
-530 GEEQNSSA
+530 GEEQSPLA
-538 TAPLP
+538 TASLP

-572 VIELIGLIWGTT
+572 VIELIGMVWGTT

-651 ESQEKAQILLQIL
+651 ESQENAQILLQVL

-678 QVMEKVDSLK
+678 QVTEKVDFLKKYLK
-688 EFLKEDNLKP
+688 EANFKSIFK
-698 VFTEIFTHPDTR
+698 EIFEHPDTSVGALR
-710 LGVIFT
+710 YLSCIAGDDDNVNKLPFT
-716 LLHSDSAGQGL
+716 QD
-727 SFITQEE
+727 E
-734 IETIKRQLFLYYVE
+734 IETIKETLFLRYVE
-748 ESKPINPTLCYTVWR
+748 ESKPIDLITCYNLWKLAHINTGP
-763 YIQTDSV
+763 QPNV
-770 GKLKVMHAG
+770 GMCHPKM
-779 PSNLIAYYNK
+779 
-789 IDLKM
+789 DEKM
-794 KEIIEEHIGDLIPH
+794 KQIIVENIESLIPIFI
-808 LLEQESREERKY
+808 EQYREDERRY
-820 KLLPNPIWTLSISKG
+820 KLLYPKAIWSLDVDRRTPGIGYFPEFIFGLDGDSSPIIREF
-835 QLLTDAFLAL
+835 Q
-845 LHRSNQAPSAIN
+845 
-857 EFLTFLEGW
+857 EFLGKWLESEE
-866 LRHIKQMKVDLKGDA
+866 A
-881 TYEYS
+881 S
-886 IALLDGKNQEKLLTW
+886 IT
-901 KRKEKELDQKEKEI
+901 
-915 EQRLAQQR
+915 
-923 VVNRQKYTTLLRRY
+923 
-937 EHKLRRILLSHSP
+937 
-950 KLSLNLL
+950 
-957 QKELK
+957 
-962 LYQNSVDR
+962 
-970 GANPIHQLRSWKT
+970 
-983 KNHLRWLNKKAKL
+983 
-996 LHRLRHSDRVRQQQ
+996 
-1010 RLNGMK
+1010 
-1016 IPNSIL
+1016 
-1022 VEESPLLIYLLQKD
+1022 
-1036 SSSLYLLE
+1036 
-1044 AYQKEL
+1044 
-1050 LRLQKK
+1050 
-1056 EEELNLLHQNEMDKL
+1056 
-1071 AQERWENDQLLFN
+1071 
-1084 SSLAYT
+1084 
-1090 PFEFSH
+1090 FEFKY
-1096 IRPANVHWS
+1096 ITPANVWWKKSS